1 MAFERKR
8 ICRITSVIFLLFIIS
23 SVILAYSYYLD
34 LKKTLLTKLSGRAA
48 ELIGQRIDIGDITFS
63 TTAGID
69 LYDIV
74 ICNPEGFESGKLLKI
89 KKVSM
94 NLKFKEL
101 LNGRFYFSDILV
113 YSPELNIIKDKDGR
127 LNISDKFM
135 KFLSGKSRI
144 KYQIDEFRIVSG
156 SSGLYR
162 NELLRGENIKV
173 SLKNLSSSPGTKSMI
188 DVSASFAGGNSM
200 NIGGWAYL
208 KDEPKKFS
216 LSVSSEDINLSAF
229 REISGRYKIDIRKTL
244 LNIRITAEG
253 DTGKGAD
260 LKSKMQIKTSGL
272 ALFRK
277 DPLNINVNAYAF
289 YDIHDDSILIN
300 DISLNTGDVSAL
312 RLKGVIKEVRKD
324 PSYSAGLKI
333 GRLDLSAFNFIRDL
347 KIGGMVSSDDISI
360 AGKFNKDLPEIAGS
374 LWLKDASVRSADADA
389 EEINAELKLSGGRK
403 MSVKAV
409 ASAKVLKA
417 GDILKKPVEI
427 KLLMNTQVT
436 PENIVAEDL
445 LIETE
450 ELKILSGRSRLIMH
464 AEKGPLVFDAKDVDV
479 SYPKKKTSVK
489 QMECNLKLNVG
500 EKAVS
505 GEFIFSIEKFIF
517 EDISS
522 GVISGSGRFDGK
534 EFHVAIPR
542 LEVPRGNI
550 RLTAGGRISGGPFPV
565 DIHADAE
572 NIDIGVISR
581 VASGFSKF
589 PYNLSGDIKK
599 AAFKGTIGSADSI
612 HGIAILQAEK
622 ISVSGSDNSRII
634 KKGALN
640 ADIRFNGRDIEFKS
654 DMKAGDISAAVS
666 GTVKE
671 FLEDK
676 RTVKSEV
683 TLPEVKITSIR
694 DSLWD
699 IFPDKLLYAGLD
711 GSISTRVSVDYRDS
725 GLKAIGD
732 LMLKDIIIEGE
743 NGEYSAGPINGVVPF
758 IYDKDIKDQNLI
770 GLPSFERSE
779 FENLKKH
786 YSGEIYFSNPP
797 IPPLLKGGKG
807 GVSDEISIDGFSVIT
822 IGSLNYGFRLM
833 DNINIWLKQKGTVLN
848 IGRVS
853 ANIFGGRLNGSAVVD
868 ISDSINYRAGFVL
881 EGLSLTRLCE
891 GIEPI
896 KGYLTGKVNGIA
908 TFKGTGTGI
917 TGLMGKADFW
927 SYSTESEGTKISKEF
942 LEKIGGPAVKSY
954 LGDRRFDKGIM
965 NLYIENGFVIFKEL
979 EISNRNFLGIQDLSV
994 KVAPI
999 NNRIAIDHLMWT
1011 ITEAA
1016 QRAKE
1021 R

>member
-8 ICRITSVIFLLFIIS
+8 ICGITSAILVLFIIS

-34 LKKTLLTKLSGRAA
+34 LKKALLTKLSGRAA
-48 ELIGQRIDIGDITFS
+48 ALIGQGIDIGDIAFS
-63 TTAGID
+63 TTAGIN

-74 ICNPEGFESGKLLKI
+74 ISNPEGFEAGKLLKI
-89 KKVSM
+89 RKVSM
-94 NLKFKEL
+94 NMKFKEL
-101 LNGRFYFSDILV
+101 LNGRFYFRDIEV
-113 YSPELNIIKDKDGR
+113 NSPELSIIKDKDGR
-127 LNISDKFM
+127 LNVSDKFM
-135 KFLSGKSRI
+135 KFLSEKSRI

-156 SSGLYR
+156 SLGLYR

-173 SLKNLSSSPGTKSMI
+173 SLKNLSSNPGTKTMI
-188 DVSASFAGGNSM
+188 NVSASFAGGNSM
-200 NIGGWAYL
+200 NISGWAYL

-216 LSVSSEDINLSAF
+216 LSVSSEGLNLSAF
-229 REISGRYKIDIRKTL
+229 REISGRYNIDIRKTL

-253 DTGKGAD
+253 DTGKGVD
-260 LKSKMQIKTSGL
+260 LKSKMQIKTPEL

-277 DPLNINVNAYAF
+277 DPLNINVNADAF
-289 YDIHDDSILIN
+289 YDIHDDSVLIN
-300 DISLNTGDVSAL
+300 DISLNAGDVSAL
-312 RLKGVIKEVRKD
+312 KLRGVIREVRKD

-333 GRLDLSAFNFIRDL
+333 ERLDLSAFNFIRDL
-347 KIGGMVSSDDISI
+347 KIGGVISSDDISI
-360 AGKFNKDLPEIAGS
+360 AGKFNKALPEITGS

-417 GDILKKPVEI
+417 GDILKKPAGI

-436 PENIVAEDL
+436 PENIIAEDL

-450 ELKILSGRSRLIMH
+450 GLKISSGRSTLIMPG
-464 AEKGPLVFDAKDVDV
+464 EKGPLVFDATDVNV
-479 SYPKKKTSVK
+479 SYPEKKTSVK
-489 QMECNLKLNVG
+489 QMECNLKLNAG

-505 GEFIFSIEKFIF
+505 GEFIFSIEKIIF
-517 EDISS
+517 EDVSS

-565 DIHADAE
+565 DIQADAE
-572 NIDIGVISR
+572 NIDMGVISR
-581 VASGFSKF
+581 VASGFNKF

-599 AAFKGTIGSADSI
+599 AAFKGTIGSADSM

-622 ISVSGSDNSRII
+622 ISVSGSDSSKII
-634 KKGALN
+634 KNGTLY
-640 ADIRFNGRDIEFKS
+640 ADIKFNGRDLEFRT
-654 DMKAGDISAAVS
+654 DMKAGDISAAGS

-671 FLEDK
+671 FLENN
-676 RTVKSEV
+676 RIVKVEV

-699 IFPDKLLYAGLD
+699 VFPDKLLYAGLD

-725 GLKAIGD
+725 GLMTTGD

-743 NGEYSAGPINGVVPF
+743 NGEYSAGPINGEVPF
-758 IYDKDIKDQNLI
+758 IYDKRFKGQDVIDIPL
-770 GLPSFERSE
+770 FERKE
-779 FENLKKH
+779 FENVSRH
-786 YSGEIYFSNPP
+786 YSGDYQDRDFS
-797 IPPLLKGGKG
+797 L
-807 GVSDEISIDGFSVIT
+807 IT
-822 IGSLNYGFRLM
+822 IGSLNYGFKLL
-833 DNINIWLKQKGTVLN
+833 DNINIWFKQKGTVLN

-881 EGLSLTRLCE
+881 EGLSLTSMCD

-896 KGYLTGKVNGIA
+896 KGYISGKVNGIA
-908 TFKGTGTGI
+908 TLKGAGAGI

-927 SYSTESEGTKISKEF
+927 SYSTKSEETKISREF
-942 LEKIGGPAVKSY
+942 LEKVGGTAVKSY
-954 LGDRRFDKGIM
+954 LGDRKFDKGVM
-965 NLYIENGFVIFKEL
+965 NMYIQDGFLIFREL
-979 EISNRNFLGIQDLSV
+979 EISNRNFLGVTDLSV
-994 KVAPI
+994 KVAPF